1 VFAAL
6 RVLSIVPD
14 IYSLELIGSGSVSV
28 MAKPVAGEWI
38 DDEFSGISKYGIN
51 RIISLLERSE
61 AYEVGLKDEEVYAEK
76 HQIEFV
82 SYPIPDRGLPSSVND
97 FSKFT
102 KGLYHSAAKGNN
114 IVIHCRAGIGRTGI
128 VAAGV
133 LLHCG
138 FTAEQAFEHISK
150 KRGVPV
156 PDTPEQENWV
166 IENESAIVNT

>member
-1 VFAAL
+1 LAL

-14 IYSLELIGSGSVSV
+14 IYDLELIGSGSVSV

-38 DDEFSGISKYGIN
+38 DDEFSGISKHGIT

-61 AYEVGLKDEEVYAEK
+61 AYEVGLKDEEIYAEK
-76 HQIEFV
+76 HQLEFV
-82 SYPIPDRGLPSSVND
+82 SYPIPDRGLPSSINE
-97 FSKFT
+97 FSRFT
-102 KGLYHSAAKGNN
+102 KDLYQSAAKGNN

-138 FTAEQAFEHISK
+138 FTAEQAFKHISE
-150 KRGVPV
+150 KRGVSV

-166 IENESAIVNT
+166 IENESAIINT